1 MITVYKKKSISR
13 KMIVEKF
20 NDTFFNKHT
29 AEMLDERADSII
41 SQIDKSRMIDK
52 YSIASR
58 FDGTRLN
65 IDKLSTGCKTAL
77 NIMYNPDRIFDVS
90 ECGENALEVIYT
102 LKEGKIYCEYPMIA
116 FNMEKVEAVD
126 ATGRHLFT
134 DYEKL
139 REWWK
144 DEDKANHS

>member
-29 AEMLDERADSII
+29 TEMLDERADSII

-102 LKEGKIYCEYPMIA
+102 LKSTVP
-116 FNMEKVEAVD
+116 
-126 ATGRHLFT
+126 T
-134 DYEKL
+134 
-139 REWWK
+139 
-144 DEDKANHS
+144 S